1 MGEKLLLKVSQG
13 ACVISDLSSPL
24 WHVLLPIQPVC
35 LQVPVNVACPP
46 RLPSPCHPPLSLSS
60 SHLSFHVL
68 FAECL
73 SVPILQQRKQL
84 VKKLVRLA

>member
-1 MGEKLLLKVSQG
+1 MKLLLRGFLQG
-13 ACVISDLSSPL
+13 LCVISRSLLSTL
-24 WHVLLPIQPVC
+24 AVLLPIQPVC
-35 LQVPVNVACPP
+35 LPGSPVNVSY
-46 RLPSPCHPPLSLSS
+46 LHDSLLCHPPLSLSS